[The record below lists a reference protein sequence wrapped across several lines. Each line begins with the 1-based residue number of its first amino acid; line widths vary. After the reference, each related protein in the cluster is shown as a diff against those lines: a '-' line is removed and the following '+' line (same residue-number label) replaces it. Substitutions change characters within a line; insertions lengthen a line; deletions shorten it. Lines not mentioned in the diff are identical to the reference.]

1 MHSGQ
6 LPILIANL
14 EWLTHK
20 ETNVKCLSSTWAE
33 KSETQNE
40 ATLLQVLHLRN
51 NSQWGNTKPLNVYIQ
66 VVWSRCQAYNNGL
79 AKVPLLWVP

>member
-14 EWLTHK
+14 ECLTHK

-40 ATLLQVLHLRN
+40 ATLLQELHLRN
-51 NSQWGNTKPLNVYIQ
+51 DSQWGNTKPLNVYIQ
-66 VVWSRCQAYNNGL
+66 VVWSRCQA
-79 AKVPLLWVP
+79 